1 MISEQILIIAGI
13 SAIVLVCILTKYHI
27 IHHKYFQLLFNLI
40 FFAYVYACFQY
51 KYMWIMKAGAVIYGS
66 VILVCWGIEVLKKK
80 R

>member
-1 MISEQILIIAGI
+1 MISEKNLIIFGF

-51 KYMWIMKAGAVIYGS
+51 NYMWIMKAGAVIYGS
-66 VILVCWGIEVLKKK
+66 VILVCWGIEVLKKE

>member
-1 MISEQILIIAGI
+1 MISEENLIIVGF

-40 FFAYVYACFQY
+40 FFAYVYACFKY
-51 KYMWIMKAGAVIYGS
+51 NYMWIMKAGAVIYGS

>member
-1 MISEQILIIAGI
+1 MIREENLIIAGI

-51 KYMWIMKAGAVIYGS
+51 NYMWIMKAGAVIYGS

>member
-1 MISEQILIIAGI
+1 MIREENLIIFGF
-13 SAIVLVCILTKYHI
+13 SAIVLVSILTKYHI

-51 KYMWIMKAGAVIYGS
+51 NYMWIMKAGAVIYGS

>member
-1 MISEQILIIAGI
+1 MSEQNLVIAAVA
-13 SAIVLVCILTKYHI
+13 AIVLVCILTKYHI

-51 KYMWIMKAGAVIYGS
+51 NYMWIMKAGAVIYGS

>member
-51 KYMWIMKAGAVIYGS
+51 NYMWIMKAGAVIYGS
-66 VILVCWGIEVLKKK
+66 VILVCWGIEILKKK

>member
-51 KYMWIMKAGAVIYGS
+51 NYMWIMKAGAVIYGS

>member
-1 MISEQILIIAGI
+1 MISEKNLIIFGI

-51 KYMWIMKAGAVIYGS
+51 NYMWIMKAGAVIYGS

>member
-51 KYMWIMKAGAVIYGS
+51 NYMGIMKAGAVIYGS
-66 VILVCWGIEVLKKK
+66 VILICWGIEVLKKK